1 MSTRAMNGLKGLAQD
16 YTRSLKAIEMEE
28 ALDLV
33 LYRPLA
39 FVLAKLAHPT
49 PITPNQISIASL
61 GFGLLSG
68 WFFAAGTPEAG
79 IAAAAAYFLCNTLD
93 CADGQLA
100 RLRGKPSPFGYI
112 VDGSIDYVAS
122 IAVFVGIAHNLT
134 VQKPGQHNWWLLATV
149 AGLCYAWQCAIVDR
163 KRMEW
168 DHKVYGKRRDSAATE
183 RFFAAHLELYRQQGS
198 HLLERGM
205 IRGYLFYSRLCTRL
219 ISRQKEETAES
230 SSSAQAWAAYNR
242 PVLRM
247 ALWMG
252 PSTQMTLIMFA
263 GVFNRLD
270 LYLWGVL
277 LFGNLHALLV
287 LLVQRHQSDKIAR
300 VVATR

>member
-1 MSTRAMNGLKGLAQD
+1 MSTGAMNGLKGLAQD

-28 ALDLV
+28 AIDLV

-39 FVLAKLAHPT
+39 FVIAKLAHST
-49 PITPNQISIASL
+49 PITPNQISVASL
-61 GFGLLSG
+61 GLGLLAG
-68 WFFAAGTPEAG
+68 WFFAVGTPEAG
-79 IAAAAAYFLCNTLD
+79 IAAAAAYFSCNTLD

-122 IAVFVGIAHNLT
+122 VAVFVGIAHNLA
-134 VQKPGQHNWWLLATV
+134 VQKPGQHNWWLVATV
-149 AGLCYAWQCAIVDR
+149 AGFCCAWQCAIVDR

-168 DHKVYGKRRDSAATE
+168 DHKVYGKRRDPAATE

-205 IRGYLFYSRLCTRL
+205 IRGYLFYSKLCSRL
-219 ISRQKEETAES
+219 ISRHQEETAES
-230 SSSAQAWAAYNR
+230 SSSAEAWAAHNR

-252 PSTQMTLIMFA
+252 PSMQMTLVMFA
-263 GVFNRLD
+263 GVLNRVD
-270 LYLWGVL
+270 LYLWAVL
-277 LFGNLHALLV
+277 LFGNLHALAV
-287 LLVQRHQSDKIAR
+287 LLVQRHANDKIAR
-300 VVATR
+300 VAATR